1 MMTFKEYQ
9 ALARRTQNPELNG
22 HQRLL
27 HALHGLSAE
36 VGEIHSIYQ
45 KQYQGH
51 PINYDSLLSEAGD
64 SLWMLAEFCDALG
77 VSLDSVAEQNIDK
90 LRKRFPNGFDPERSL
105 HREAE
110 G

>member
-1 MMTFKEYQ
+1 MTFKEYQ
-9 ALARRTQNPELNG
+9 ALARRTQNPDLNG

-27 HALHGLSAE
+27 HALHGMSAE
-36 VGEIHSIYQ
+36 VGEIHAIYQ

-51 PINYDSLLSEAGD
+51 DINYHHLLDEASD
-64 SLWMLAEFCDALG
+64 LLWFIAEFCDVMG
-77 VSLDSVAEQNIDK
+77 VSMDSVAEQNIDK

>member
-1 MMTFKEYQ
+1 MTFKEYQ
-9 ALARRTQNPELNG
+9 ALARRTQNPDLNG

-51 PINYDSLLSEAGD
+51 SIDYDSLFKEIGD
-64 SLWMLAEFCDALG
+64 LCWFVAEFCDVMG
-77 VSLDSVAEQNIDK
+77 VSMDSVAEQNIDK
-90 LRKRFPNGFDPERSL
+90 LRKRYPDGFNAEKSL